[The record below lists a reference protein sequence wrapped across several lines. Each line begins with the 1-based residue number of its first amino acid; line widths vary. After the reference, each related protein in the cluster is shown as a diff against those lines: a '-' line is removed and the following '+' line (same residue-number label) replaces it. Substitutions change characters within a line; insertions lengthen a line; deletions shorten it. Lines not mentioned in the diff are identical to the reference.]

1 MTNPSEDFLEFEHLK
16 AKTRNWRNEDDK
28 LSSDCMVVVDDGTE
42 SSLVFNVHLRVLSGS
57 SDFFYK
63 IAQHVDVDCNSDDFT
78 WSRNTMHAME
88 M

>member
-16 AKTRNWRNEDDK
+16 ANARNWRNEDDK
-28 LSSDCMVVVDDGTE
+28 LSSDCMVVLDDGTA
-42 SSLVFNVHLRVLSGS
+42 SSLVLMFIFEFCQARQISFTKS
-57 SDFFYK
+57 RSTWMW
-63 IAQHVDVDCNSDDFT
+63 IATVMILL